1 MTFCFFGSGWEEE
14 EEEEEDDEELSLSQ
28 LRFGFGGIYV
38 SITCACVRCVYPV
51 VWCHTC
57 VETL

>member
-14 EEEEEDDEELSLSQ
+14 EEEEDDDDEEELSLSQ
-28 LRFGFGGIYV
+28 LRGFGGINV

-51 VWCHTC
+51 AVAC